1 MTRQANMERYTRQ
14 VRLNLLG
21 EEGQQ
26 RLLHSSVLVVGC
38 GALGG
43 NLANLLAR
51 AGVGRLRVV
60 DRDVPEL
67 NNLQRQVLFDEQ
79 DVAQGLPKAEAAARK
94 LRMIN
99 STIQV
104 DPHVADVTPAN
115 IEQLMGGVDLVLDG
129 TDNFETRYLIN
140 DACIKHGLPW
150 IYGGV
155 VGTSGMTLDIIP
167 AQGPCLR
174 CLFPDPPTPGSLP
187 TCETQGILGTAP
199 ALIAALQVTEAI
211 KLLSGGEPSP
221 DLLSIDLWTR
231 SLRQVK
237 VLRNEDCPA
246 CGQGKLDFL
255 SARQTAW
262 VSTLC
267 GRNTIQIT
275 PAEPLDLSLERL
287 SQDLAAVGQVKFNGL
302 ILSVKVDGYELNLF
316 PDGRVMIKGTT
327 DEAVARGLVAKY
339 VGV

>member
-1 MTRQANMERYTRQ
+1 MTREANMERYTRQ
-14 VRLNLLG
+14 VRLDLLG

-26 RLLHSSVLVVGC
+26 RLLDSSVLVVGC

-99 STIQV
+99 STIKV

-115 IEQLMGGVDLVLDG
+115 IEELMAGVDLVLDG

-140 DACIKHGLPW
+140 DACIKHNTPW

-167 AQGPCLR
+167 VKGPCLR
-174 CLFPDPPTPGSLP
+174 CLFPDPPPPGSLP

-211 KLLSGGEPSP
+211 KLLSHGGEPSP

-237 VLRNEDCPA
+237 VLRNENCPA

-255 SARQTAW
+255 SARQTCP
-262 VSTLC
+262 S
-267 GRNTIQIT
+267 G
-275 PAEPLDLSLERL
+275 
-287 SQDLAAVGQVKFNGL
+287 
-302 ILSVKVDGYELNLF
+302 
-316 PDGRVMIKGTT
+316 KG
-327 DEAVARGLVAKY
+327 A
-339 VGV
+339 